1 MTDFLQ
7 LSFSGVSLGVQY
19 AFVALSITV
28 ILRASGILSIF
39 QGAIV
44 LLGGYFT
51 YLGHQQVGLP
61 FIVSVVLALALC
73 AALNASAERIVLRSV
88 SRRSEFVA
96 VFVTFGLLL
105 MTEQIV
111 DSIWGSEALNMGD
124 PWELHSLSIGA
135 LRVAE
140 RDVWAIGIGL
150 VVLGTVYF
158 LFGHTRLGLS
168 MRANA
173 SDPVAAAAQGVRPG
187 RVLGLSWALAGALGG
202 LAGMF
207 MATNVGGGVRPEVA
221 VFAFAA
227 LPAIYLGGAGSP
239 LGAVVGGL
247 LIGLSQQYAAGYA
260 PEWLGQG
267 FSTVFPFLVLIA
279 VLLLRPQG
287 IFGTR
292 AVRRA

>member
-1 MTDFLQ
+1 MTDFVQ
-7 LSFSGVSLGVQY
+7 LSFSGFSLGIQY

-39 QGAIV
+39 QGAVV

-51 YLGHQQVGLP
+51 YLSHQQWGLP
-61 FIVSVVLALALC
+61 FIVSVLLALALC
-73 AALNASAERIVLRSV
+73 AALNVLVERVVLRGV

-105 MTEQIV
+105 LAEQIV
-111 DSIWGSEALNMGD
+111 DAIWGSEALNMGD
-124 PWELHSLSIGA
+124 PWGLQSLSIGS

-140 RDVWAIGIGL
+140 RDVWAI
-150 VVLGTVYF
+150 VVGVAVLAGVYI

-173 SDPVAAAAQGVRPG
+173 SDPVAAAAQGIHPG
-187 RVLGLSWALAGALGG
+187 RVLGMSWALAGVLGG

-239 LGAVVGGL
+239 IGAVVGGI
-247 LIGLSQQYAAGYA
+247 LIGFSQQYAAGYA
-260 PEWLGQG
+260 PDWLGQS
-267 FSTVFPFLVLIA
+267 FSTVFPFIVLIG
-279 VLLLRPQG
+279 VLMVRPQG
-287 IFGTR
+287 IFGTK